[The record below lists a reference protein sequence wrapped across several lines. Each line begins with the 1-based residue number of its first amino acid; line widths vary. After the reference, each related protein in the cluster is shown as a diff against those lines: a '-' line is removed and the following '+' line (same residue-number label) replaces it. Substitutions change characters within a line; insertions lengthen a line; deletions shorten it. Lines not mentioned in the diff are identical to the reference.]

1 MLESAARDRR
11 RLLSTAPAPASSA
24 ADESTTG
31 KDDDE
36 NDDNDS
42 DKESPVQASA
52 TVVKQQR
59 LSKVRLARFLFP
71 VVFRKDIQY
80 ILRTLHASQLI
91 LTCVM
96 FSPHAS

>member
-1 MLESAARDRR
+1 VLESAARDRR

-24 ADESTTG
+24 ADESTG